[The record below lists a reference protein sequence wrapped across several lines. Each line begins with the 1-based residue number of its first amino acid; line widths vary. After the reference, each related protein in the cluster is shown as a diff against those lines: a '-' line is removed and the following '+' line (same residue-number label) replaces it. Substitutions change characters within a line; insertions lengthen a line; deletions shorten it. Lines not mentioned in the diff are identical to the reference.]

1 MYQEIYIID
10 DYDKIYNQLKNIF
23 KEEKDYIF
31 RNIETIRIEDELKNI
46 PDLIIIN
53 EDGINADVIDVC
65 KKIRSYNDNSI
76 TPIIVISSDIKKEHR
91 VEVLKNSVEYFI
103 KAPIDEQYIYYTVKN
118 IVRLIQTNRRVSPL
132 TGLPGNVQI
141 QVEIKKRILR
151 KREFAVLYLD
161 LDNFKEYND
170 VYGFL
175 KGDEVIKYTA
185 KTILKVIHKYEL
197 EETFVGHIGGDD
209 FIAIVSKTNYDKI
222 CQDMLANFDEGIK
235 EFFTEE
241 DLEKGYLEV
250 ANRKGI
256 IEEFPLTSL
265 SIGVVAAEPGE
276 YENSLEIGE
285 VGAQVKHLAKTQIG
299 SAYAINRRKNPVGV

>member
-23 KEEKDYIF
+23 KEERDYIF
-31 RNIETIRIEDELKNI
+31 RNIETRSIEDELKSI

-53 EDGINADVIDVC
+53 EDGINADVIDIC

-185 KTILKVIHKYEL
+185 KTILKVIHKYDL

-209 FIAIVSKTNYDKI
+209 FIAIVSKTDYDKI
-222 CQDMLANFDEGIK
+222 CQDMLTNFDEGIK

-299 SAYAINRRKNPVGV
+299 SAYAINRRKVK

>member
-1 MYQEIYIID
+1 M
-10 DYDKIYNQLKNIF
+10 
-23 KEEKDYIF
+23 
-31 RNIETIRIEDELKNI
+31 
-46 PDLIIIN
+46 
-53 EDGINADVIDVC
+53 
-65 KKIRSYNDNSI
+65 
-76 TPIIVISSDIKKEHR
+76 
-91 VEVLKNSVEYFI
+91 
-103 KAPIDEQYIYYTVKN
+103 
-118 IVRLIQTNRRVSPL
+118 
-132 TGLPGNVQI
+132 
-141 QVEIKKRILR
+141 
-151 KREFAVLYLD
+151 D

-197 EETFVGHIGGDD
+197 AETFVGHIGGDD
-209 FIAIVSKTNYDKI
+209 FIAIVSKTDYDEI
-222 CQDMLANFDEGIK
+222 CQEMLANFDEGIK
-235 EFFTEE
+235 KYFTED

-256 IEEFPLTSL
+256 IEQFPLTSL
-265 SIGVVAAEPGE
+265 SIGVVAVEPEE

>member
-10 DYDKIYNQLKNIF
+10 DYDKLYNQLKDIF
-23 KEEKDYIF
+23 KEERDYIF
-31 RNIETIRIEDELKNI
+31 RNIETRSIEDELKNI

-151 KREFAVLYLD
+151 KKEFAVLYLD

-185 KTILKVIHKYEL
+185 KTILKVIHKYDIK
-197 EETFVGHIGGDD
+197 ETFVGHIGGDD
-209 FIAIVSKTNYDKI
+209 FIAIVSKTDYDKI

-235 EFFTEE
+235 KFFTED

-265 SIGVVAAEPGE
+265 SIGVVAAESGE

-285 VGAQVKHLAKTQIG
+285 VGAQVKHLAKTQMG
-299 SAYAINRRKNPVGV
+299 SAYAINRRKVK

>member
-23 KEEKDYIF
+23 KEERDYIF
-31 RNIETIRIEDELKNI
+31 RNIETRSIEDELKSI

-53 EDGINADVIDVC
+53 EDGINADLIDIC

-185 KTILKVIHKYEL
+185 KTILKVIHKYDL

-209 FIAIVSKTNYDKI
+209 FIAIVSKTDYDKI
-222 CQDMLANFDEGIK
+222 CQDMLTNFDEGIK

-299 SAYAINRRKNPVGV
+299 SAYAINRRKVK

>member
-10 DYDKIYNQLKNIF
+10 DDDKIYNKLKDIF
-23 KEEKDYIF
+23 KEERDYIF
-31 RNIETIRIEDELKNI
+31 KNIETIKVEDEMKNI
-46 PDLIIIN
+46 PDLILIN
-53 EDGINADVIDVC
+53 EDGINIDVIDIC

-76 TPIIVISSDIKKEHR
+76 TPIIVISSDIRKEHR

-151 KREFAVLYLD
+151 KKEFAVLYLD

-170 VYGFL
+170 IYGFL

-185 KTILKVIHKYEL
+185 KTILKVIHRHEL

-209 FIAIVSKTNYDKI
+209 FIAIISEANYDVI
-222 CQDMLANFDEGIK
+222 CQDILAHFDEGIK
-235 EFFTEE
+235 KYFTE
-241 DLEKGYLEV
+241 DDWEKGYLEV

-256 IEEFPLTSL
+256 IEQFPLTSL
-265 SIGVVAAEPGE
+265 SIGVVIAEPGE

-285 VGAQVKHLAKTQIG
+285 VGAGVKHLAKTQVG
-299 SAYAINRRKNPVGV
+299 SAYAINRRKK